1 MRPLR
6 KLKAYGINL
15 FGKGGMGEYER
26 ECFFALSD
34 VRMFRGNH
42 GSIRVAVG
50 NVDEISEVLEPLEC
64 DYRGKKINLSARQY
78 VSDMVAYLSNSPG
91 ERYVAFN
98 SANGDLIHPNM
109 KPINPED
116 VPKDVASIWNLNTVF
131 ELSPENGIKTY
142 KRGES
147 ISPPNVSVLNLRP
160 DIKMYETPAA
170 TL

>member
-1 MRPLR
+1 MKSLR

-26 ECFFALSD
+26 ECFFALCD
-34 VRMFRGNH
+34 VKLFRGSH

-50 NVDEISEVLEPLEC
+50 TTDEIAEVLEPLEC
-64 DYRGKKINLSARQY
+64 DYRGKKVNLSTRQY
-78 VSDMVAYLSNSPG
+78 VSDMVAYLSNKG
-91 ERYVAFN
+91 ERYVAFS

-109 KPINPED
+109 RPINPED
-116 VPKDVASIWNLNTVF
+116 GPKDVASIWSMNTVF
-131 ELSPENGIKTY
+131 ELSPQNGIKTY

-147 ISPPNVSVLNLRP
+147 ITSSNASVLNLRP